1 MEFEGDRFRLVHVLS
16 NHALHSHGSTFD
28 LGNGTEQQEVTC
40 FEGAPPPHPPPPA
53 LAHFF

>member
-40 FEGAPPPHPPPPA
+40 FEGAPA
-53 LAHFF
+53 SHFSYQDYRIL